1 MAYLTEVD
9 IKINGESFSDFQS
22 LTVTQSLYK
31 NGQFTLYCRF
41 DAIEDANAFLIE
53 KSQEYLGAR
62 ILIQTS
68 VKELSED
75 SVKDGLKFKGIITGI
90 TGTKTGQADG
100 NRIVISG
107 SSPEIVLDRKPT
119 SRAFLDKT
127 LKDIVNEVL
136 KPYDVMLLSP
146 KVEPRSQ
153 QTFSYV
159 VQYEESDLEF
169 LRRLSVRYGE
179 WFYYSGDKLI
189 FGELQKET
197 IDMII
202 GIDTN
207 ELNYSLNIRPL
218 KFSLYT
224 WELMNHKG
232 YSIKNEQENTDTE
245 LTRYGKHARKVSWD
259 VFHEEG
265 VDYYEH
271 LNNEESDVKEALKR
285 AVELQAKA
293 DAIGLST
300 IKGKSNN
307 PFVKIGYAG
316 NFKAVKESE
325 QGMVDYGKIIFT
337 EAVHSIDNLLN
348 YRNTF
353 QATPG
358 TTGIPE
364 NCSPYNIRRAFPQLA
379 IVKDNRDPER
389 IGRIRVRFSWMP
401 NDQMSQWISVNTPYV
416 HESRGVFFVP
426 TVNCAVLINFE
437 GGDIERPYCHGAF
450 FSKAA
455 CPDESWTGNFN
466 ESEAKIHAIRTYS
479 GNTIEFHDSE
489 GGEKIRIYDANGKN
503 EIVLDSANGIL
514 KIRGNGDIQIQAGG
528 KLKMSANEI
537 EINADSNI
545 KVKAGATLDQSATDI
560 KSAATAGQEV
570 SGVNIEIKANASLKA
585 EGSATTEV
593 SSGGIT
599 IIKGSLVQIN

>member
-1 MAYLTEVD
+1 MAYLTEAD
-9 IKINGESFSDFQS
+9 IKINGESFKDFQS
-22 LTVTQSLYK
+22 LTVSQSLYK
-31 NGQFTLYCRF
+31 NGQFTLNCRF
-41 DAIEDANAFLIE
+41 DAIEDANSFLIE

-68 VKELSED
+68 VKEISED
-75 SVKDGLKFKGIITGI
+75 SAKNALKFKGIITGI
-90 TGTKTGQADG
+90 SGTKTGQADG

-107 SSPEIVLDRKPT
+107 SSPEIILDRKPT

-146 KVEPRSQ
+146 KVEPRSK
-153 QTFSYV
+153 QTLRYI

-189 FGELQKET
+189 FGELQQET

-202 GIDTN
+202 GIDTS

-232 YSIKNEQENTDTE
+232 YNIKNEPEDTNSE
-245 LTRYGKHARKVSWD
+245 LTRYGKHAHKVSWD

-265 VDYYEH
+265 VDYFEH
-271 LNNEESDVKEALKR
+271 LNCEESNVKEALEK

-300 IKGKSNN
+300 IRGKSSN
-307 PFVKIGYAG
+307 PFVTIGDAG
-316 NFKAVKESE
+316 NFKALKESE
-325 QGMVDYGKIIFT
+325 QGTVDYGKIIFT
-337 EAVHSIDNLLN
+337 EAVHYIDNLLN

-358 TTGIPE
+358 TSDVPE
-364 NCSPYNIRRAFPQLA
+364 NSSPYHIRRAFPQLA
-379 IVKDNRDPER
+379 IVKDNADPEK

-401 NDQMSQWISVNTPYV
+401 ADQMSQWISVNTPYV
-416 HESRGVFFVP
+416 HESSGVFFVP

-450 FSKAA
+450 FSKVA

-466 ESEAKIHAIRTYS
+466 ESEAKVHAIRTYS

-489 GGEKIRIYDANGKN
+489 GGEKIRIYDAKGKN

-545 KVKAGATLDQSATDI
+545 KIKAGATLDQSATDI
-560 KSAATAGQEV
+560 KSGATAGQDI
-570 SGVNIEIKANASLKA
+570 SGVNIGIKADASLKA
-585 EGSATTEV
+585 EGSGTAEV
-593 SSGGIT
+593 NSSGIT

>member
-9 IKINGESFSDFQS
+9 IKINGESFTNFQS
-22 LTVTQSLYK
+22 LTVSQSLYK
-31 NGQFTLYCRF
+31 NGQFTLNCRF
-41 DAIEDANAFLIE
+41 DAIEDANTFLIE
-53 KSQEYLGAR
+53 KSQEFLGAR

-68 VKELSED
+68 VKEISED
-75 SVKDGLKFKGIITGI
+75 SVKNALQFKGIITGI
-90 TGTKTGQADG
+90 SGTKTGQADG

-146 KVEPRSQ
+146 MVEPRSQ

-179 WFYYSGDKLI
+179 WFYYSGDKLV
-189 FGELQKET
+189 FGELQNDT

-232 YSIKNEQENTDTE
+232 YSIKNEVQDTDSE
-245 LTRYGKHARKVSWD
+245 LTSYGKHARKVSWD

-265 VDYYEH
+265 VDYFEH
-271 LNNEESDVKEALKR
+271 LNNEESNVKEALKR

-293 DAIGLST
+293 DAIRLST
-300 IKGKSNN
+300 INGKSSN
-307 PFVKIGYAG
+307 PFVRIGYAG
-316 NFKAVKESE
+316 NFKALKESE
-325 QGMVDYGKIIFT
+325 QGMVDYGKVIFT
-337 EAVHSIDNLLN
+337 ETIHYIDNLLN
-348 YRNTF
+348 YRNAF

-358 TTGIPE
+358 TSGIPE

-379 IVKDNRDPER
+379 VVKDNRDPEKT
-389 IGRIRVRFSWMP
+389 GRIRVRFSWMP
-401 NDQMSQWISVNTPYV
+401 TDQMSQWISVNTPYV
-416 HESRGVFFVP
+416 HESSGVFFVP
-426 TVNCAVLINFE
+426 AENSAVLINFE
-437 GGDIERPYCHGAF
+437 GGDIERPHCNGAF
-450 FSKAA
+450 FTKIAN
-455 CPDESWTGNFN
+455 PDESWTGNRN
-466 ESEAKIHAIRTYS
+466 ESEAKTHAIRTYS
-479 GNTIEFHDSE
+479 GNTIEFHDSD
-489 GGEKIRIYDANGKN
+489 GGEKIRIYDAKGKN

-528 KLKMSANEI
+528 KLKMSASEI

-545 KVKAGATLDQSATDI
+545 KIKAGATLDQSATDI
-560 KSAATAGQEV
+560 KSGATAGQEI
-570 SGVNIEIKANASLKA
+570 SGVNIGIKADASLKA
-585 EGSATTEV
+585 EGTATAEV
-593 SSGGIT
+593 SSSGIAV
-599 IIKGSLVQIN
+599 IKGSLVKIN